1 MGSLLLQRAL
11 RLAAWPV
18 LLALLITPVR
28 FGLELAGVPTVLV
41 FPLGLLWLALG
52 FTVFL
57 GFRLSNEE
65 HRYPLLLLSLVVFSP
80 PSRFPVFVLWWITK
94 TWGPGTHY
102 DVFDSRD
109 QALIGQLFHGS
120 LIQVTPG
127 FLIGSPILA
136 IRRSRAGS
144 S

>member
-1 MGSLLLQRAL
+1 MLQRAL

-28 FGLELAGVPTVLV
+28 FGLELAGVPTVFV

-52 FTVFL
+52 FAVFL
-57 GFRLSNEE
+57 GFRLSHEE
-65 HRYPLLLLSLVVFSP
+65 HPYRLLLLSLVVFSP

-94 TWGPGTHY
+94 TWGLGTHY
-102 DVFDSRD
+102 DVFDSWD
-109 QALIGQLFHGS
+109 QALIGQLFYGS

-127 FLIGSPILA
+127 FLIGSAILA
-136 IRRSRAGS
+136 IRRSRAGTS
-144 S
+144 